1 MDTGAW
7 QVTVHEIAESNA
19 TETTYDTH
27 ITNLDYFIKL
37 FIIKLLDALF
47 STFSLNTLCSHHTFH
62 TPLPNTFHTSFQ
74 HLYQTSHH
82 FLQIILT
89 FTYLYFCTDYFL

>member
-7 QVTVHEIAESNA
+7 QVTVHEIAELNT
-19 TETTYDTH
+19 TETAYDTH

-47 STFSLNTLCSHHTFH
+47 SNFCYTLCSHHTFI
-62 TPLPNTFHTSFQ
+62 
-74 HLYQTSHH
+74 HLSQTLSIHLSNI
-82 FLQIILT
+82 FTRLLT
-89 FTYLYFCTDYFL
+89 ISSK

>member
-7 QVTVHEIAESNA
+7 QVTVHEIAESNT

-47 STFSLNTLCSHHTFH
+47 STFSLNTLCSHPTFH
-62 TPLPNTFHTSFQ
+62 TSLPDTFHTSFQ

-89 FTYLYFCTDYFL
+89 FTYLYFCIDYFL